1 VAESAQMYPAR
12 ILVVDDDQS
21 VHRTIGPLLR
31 SCGYDVLVA
40 ANGSQALRAL
50 DNRRPDL
57 VLLDLTLPDMSG
69 TDVCTRMRH
78 ASNMPIIVLSGPTD
92 ERSKVALLDLG
103 ADDYIVKPFGCDELL
118 ARVRAA
124 LRRVFVRDEP
134 AGRAEFGDLVVDYDR
149 HRVQRGGTDI
159 RLTPKEFEMLTIL
172 TRNYGRVLSHRTLIR
187 WIWGAEASA
196 TSDQLWVLVRQL
208 RKKIEPDPSHPTY
221 VSSVRWVGYQ
231 FSAADRK
238 Q

>member
-1 VAESAQMYPAR
+1 MYPAR

-31 SCGYDVLVA
+31 SCGYDVIVA
-40 ANGSQALRAL
+40 ANGTQALRAL

-57 VLLDLTLPDMSG
+57 VLLDLTLPDMAG
-69 TDVCTRMRH
+69 ADVCTRMRH

-92 ERSKVALLDLG
+92 ERSKVAALDLG
-103 ADDYIVKPFGCDELL
+103 ADDYIVKPFGSNEFL

-134 AGRAEFGDLVVDYDR
+134 AGRAEFGDLIVDYDR
-149 HRVQRGGTDI
+149 RRVQRSGTDI
-159 RLTPKEFEMLTIL
+159 RLTPKEFELLTIL
-172 TRNYGRVLSHRTLIR
+172 ARHCGRVLSHRTLIR
-187 WIWGAEASA
+187 WIWGAEAPV
-196 TSDQLWVLVRQL
+196 TTEHLWVLVRQL
-208 RKKIEPDPSHPTY
+208 RKKIEPDPAHPTY

-231 FSAADRK
+231 FSAGDGEH
-238 Q
+238 